1 MSNELEKI
9 HSTGIVQKDF
19 FEKVSQFQMHLNA
32 DPDDSDV
39 SVNELANNSSYVS
52 IGVIEKKLDEL
63 FSGLYK
69 ISCLEFKQ
77 IANELVV
84 IARIEYFHPIA
95 GVWLHRDGVGGAQIR
110 WAKGV
115 DITDMNGKYKNALV
129 ADAPHAY
136 AEAIKNAAKKIGN
149 IFGRNLNRDDDYSE
163 YDDFTS
169 ILGDY
174 DVISQELNACK
185 TVADFKAVWLKHEDM
200 HESIA
205 FKKMFL
211 KARKEKN
218 V

>member
-1 MSNELEKI
+1 MANELEKRNEI
-9 HSTGIVQKDF
+9 QILPKDF
-19 FEKVSQFQMHLNA
+19 LEKVGEFQAILN
-32 DPDDSDV
+32 
-39 SVNELANNSSYVS
+39 NEPKENEIEENNLANNALYVP
-52 IGVIEKKLDEL
+52 IGVIEKKLDQL
-63 FSGLYK
+63 FGGLYR

-77 IANELVV
+77 IANEIVV

-149 IFGRNLNRDDDYSE
+149 SFGRNLNRDDDYSKYE
-163 YDDFTS
+163 DFSSMMDNYEAIRQELDDCETTDDFKKMWAKYP
-169 ILGDY
+169 DY
-174 DVISQELNACK
+174 QSD
-185 TVADFKAVWLKHEDM
+185 
-200 HESIA
+200 IA
-205 FKKMFL
+205 FKNMFM
-211 KARKEKN
+211 KARKEKG